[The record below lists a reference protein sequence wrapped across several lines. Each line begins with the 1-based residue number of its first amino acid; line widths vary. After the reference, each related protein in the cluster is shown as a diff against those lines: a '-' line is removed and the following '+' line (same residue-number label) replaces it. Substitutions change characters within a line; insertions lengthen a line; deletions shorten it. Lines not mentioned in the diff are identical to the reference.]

1 MSEKSLPEVGKPYST
16 GDGFAIWRPQLTTL
30 SVVPCGEGLE
40 IVVSQPGVPTL
51 FFPFTPAQRD
61 ELVSLLIAAAPA
73 DCADAGEQAKAIQR
87 FHVGSLATPEQ
98 LKAAIRAGS
107 TRRTPQA

>member
-1 MSEKSLPEVGKPYST
+1 M
-16 GDGFAIWRPQLTTL
+16 WRPQLTTL
-30 SVVPCGEGLE
+30 SVVPCGEGVE

-61 ELVSLLIAAAPA
+61 ELVRHLMAACVE
-73 DCADAGEQAKAIQR
+73 CADAGEELKVIQH
-87 FHVGSLATPEQ
+87 FHVGGLATPEQ

-107 TRRTPQA
+107 IKHTPQA